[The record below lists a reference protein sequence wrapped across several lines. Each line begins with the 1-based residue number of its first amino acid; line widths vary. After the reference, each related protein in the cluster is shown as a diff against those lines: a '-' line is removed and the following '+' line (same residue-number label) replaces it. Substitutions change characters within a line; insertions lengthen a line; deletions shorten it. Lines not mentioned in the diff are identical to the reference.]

1 MDDNVKSRILK
12 FLEYKKINASQFSQQ
27 IGVSRNYV
35 SSMSKSIQ
43 PDKLHSISVHFP
55 ELNIEWLLIGK
66 GEMLSS
72 TAQNSGINKEI
83 LEKFYA
89 LFESRENEHKTILG
103 QNSEIIRQNS
113 DIIKQNSRGDAA
125 EWRVDKDC
133 DKIYREMKKAIY
145 ILYVI
150 VFALAGW
157 FASVC
162 YRDLRFDADSSAG
175 IIVSILGIMVTS
187 LIGWQIYSVI
197 NLKEIQK
204 ALDKSTNEV
213 NMIKCDFNNFKKYV
227 DAETYANNATSL
239 YILNRYIESILNILK
254 ALQLYAEIE
263 SYTYKKDDIK
273 RGIHLC
279 VTNWATCLTEG
290 RGKSQ
295 YSGNIGLHR
304 RR

>member
-72 TAQNSGINKEI
+72 TAQNSEINKEI

-113 DIIKQNSRGDAA
+113 DIIKQNSEVMRQNG
-125 EWRVDKDC
+125 ELI
-133 DKIYREMKKAIY
+133 KIVAK
-145 ILYVI
+145 
-150 VFALAGW
+150 F
-157 FASVC
+157 
-162 YRDLRFDADSSAG
+162 
-175 IIVSILGIMVTS
+175 
-187 LIGWQIYSVI
+187 
-197 NLKEIQK
+197 
-204 ALDKSTNEV
+204 
-213 NMIKCDFNNFKKYV
+213 
-227 DAETYANNATSL
+227 
-239 YILNRYIESILNILK
+239 IEK
-254 ALQLYAEIE
+254 
-263 SYTYKKDDIK
+263 
-273 RGIHLC
+273 
-279 VTNWATCLTEG
+279 
-290 RGKSQ
+290 
-295 YSGNIGLHR
+295 
-304 RR
+304 